1 MTAGPHVK
9 YPNFL
14 SDFNE
19 INNPQIYNVM
29 KIRPMGTELLHVEG
43 QTDRH
48 TDTHDEA
55 NSLFFFFFLVE
66 IWERA
71 EKRTTRRYST
81 SQGRV
86 NH

>member
-55 NSLFFFFFLVE
+55 NSLFFFFFFGGNLG
-66 IWERA
+66 
-71 EKRTTRRYST
+71 TR
-81 SQGRV
+81 
-86 NH
+86 